1 MIVTKY
7 IEFQTKGD
15 ADQIDIT
22 VEVSDYVRSSNLK
35 TGIVVMFAPGATGAI
50 TTIEY
55 EPGLKED
62 MKWALER
69 LAPQDRDYS
78 HNLRWGDGNGH
89 SHIRASILG
98 PSLTVPFVEGRL
110 TLGTWQQIIFLDMD
124 NRPRSRKIVVQILGE
139 R

>member
-69 LAPQDRDYS
+69 LAPQDRDYA

-89 SHIRASILG
+89 SHIRASMLG

-110 TLGTWQQIIFLDMD
+110 TLGTWQQIIFMDMD

>member
-89 SHIRASILG
+89 SHIRASMLG

-110 TLGTWQQIIFLDMD
+110 TLGTWQQIIFMDMD

>member
-1 MIVTKY
+1 MNVTKY

-89 SHIRASILG
+89 SHIRASMLG

-110 TLGTWQQIIFLDMD
+110 TLGTWQQIIFMDMD

>member
-1 MIVTKY
+1 LIVTKY

>member
-55 EPGLKED
+55 EQGLKED

>member
-1 MIVTKY
+1 LIVTKY

-55 EPGLKED
+55 EQGLKED